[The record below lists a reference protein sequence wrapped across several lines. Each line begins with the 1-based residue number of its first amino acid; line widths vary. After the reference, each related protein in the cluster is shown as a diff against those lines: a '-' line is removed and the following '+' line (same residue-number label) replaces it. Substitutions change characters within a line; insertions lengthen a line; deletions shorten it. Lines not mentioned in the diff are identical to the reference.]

1 MLTTKTIEEVKE
13 RIVIE
18 DIVKEYI
25 AIKKS
30 GRNYVC
36 CCPFHNER
44 TPSFFIFP
52 DKNCFRCFGCGESG
66 DGISFIRKIENLNFI
81 ETIEFLAKKYG
92 IKIEEKND
100 TGYLDTTHQKKE
112 EAQIILDYAKTY
124 FQNNLNNNS
133 TAKEYL
139 NKRKITEATIKDFAF
154 GYSINSFSDW
164 YNYSQKL
171 NLNTNI
177 QTEIGLIS
185 YNSTKN
191 IFIDKFRDRLMLP
204 IQDQNEKKKQNIS
217 TLKRV
222 FFFIKAN
229 YCLVYPKQKTL
240 LEN

>member
-66 DGISFIRKIENLNFI
+66 DGISFIRKIEDLNFI

-124 FQNNLNNNS
+124 FQNNLN
-133 TAKEYL
+133 K
-139 NKRKITEATIKDFAF
+139 
-154 GYSINSFSDW
+154 
-164 YNYSQKL
+164 
-171 NLNTNI
+171 
-177 QTEIGLIS
+177 
-185 YNSTKN
+185 
-191 IFIDKFRDRLMLP
+191 
-204 IQDQNEKKKQNIS
+204 
-217 TLKRV
+217 V
-222 FFFIKAN
+222 FHIH
-229 YCLVYPKQKTL
+229 YIP
-240 LEN
+240 

>member
-92 IKIEEKND
+92 IKIEEQ
-100 TGYLDTTHQKKE
+100 L
-112 EAQIILDYAKTY
+112 
-124 FQNNLNNNS
+124 
-133 TAKEYL
+133 
-139 NKRKITEATIKDFAF
+139 
-154 GYSINSFSDW
+154 
-164 YNYSQKL
+164 
-171 NLNTNI
+171 
-177 QTEIGLIS
+177 
-185 YNSTKN
+185 
-191 IFIDKFRDRLMLP
+191 
-204 IQDQNEKKKQNIS
+204 KQ
-217 TLKRV
+217 
-222 FFFIKAN
+222 
-229 YCLVYPKQKTL
+229 
-240 LEN
+240 